1 MGRHPSI
8 YAVHVKIAAKNESS
22 FPITQTPHSFHPNP
36 KKLSPKAQNLSRV
49 PNPITRGIGDKKLCW
64 LRCQATGHPGPGTW
78 LIHPSPGRDK
88 LCATLKP
95 SAHSPKLG
103 RAGRA
108 QQTLQLPSA
117 ALPFLFGNPFLHT
130 RAPETTQHAWSKS
143 KQGGYEEACGYE
155 WSPNAPTGA
164 TVPQTVAS

>member
-1 MGRHPSI
+1 M
-8 YAVHVKIAAKNESS
+8 ATKIV
-22 FPITQTPHSFHPNP
+22 
-36 KKLSPKAQNLSRV
+36 LAQV
-49 PNPITRGIGDKKLCW
+49 PG
-64 LRCQATGHPGPGTW
+64 W

-103 RAGRA
+103 RAGRV

-143 KQGGYEEACGYE
+143 KQGGMRKCVAM
-155 WSPNAPTGA
+155 SDRLMPLQVQPSQ
-164 TVPQTVAS
+164 TVVSYILIHTQISSTVASKIGFSTEIIEKKRDSKIPQVKTKTKRSS